1 MLNQVKYYWQ
11 KLDNRWQLA
20 TLGELFSRAQIN
32 YVGPT
37 FAYYALLTVF
47 PMLMS
52 IAMIVSIANV
62 SQATLMTTLNSMLP
76 QDVATIVR
84 PIFKSVMASKQVSL
98 LSFSVPFTLW
108 TVSRVIAVFR
118 LSFNRI
124 ADTDE
129 RISTMLTRFWSFLW
143 LLVILAGFGVLL
155 IGGNVLTLVVN
166 RLPSNQLPL
175 FILHQT
181 RWLIWLGLWLALV
194 MLNYFLPTKSGRAPF
209 KIVMFGSLIELG
221 LFEIL
226 NVAFTWYVRFGLKRY
241 DFYQS
246 MSSIIVLLI
255 WLNLIATILVTG
267 YVLIHWLTV
276 LSAQRQARQEDSHV

>member
-20 TLGELFSRAQIN
+20 TLGALFSRAQIN

-52 IAMIVSIANV
+52 IAMIVSLANV
-62 SQATLMTTLNSMLP
+62 SQAALMTTLNSMLP
-76 QDVATIVR
+76 QDVAAIVR

-166 RLPSNQLPL
+166 RLPSNQLAL

-181 RWLIWLGLWLALV
+181 RWLIWLGLWLALI

-209 KIVMFGSLIELG
+209 KIVMLGSLIELG
-221 LFEIL
+221 LLEIL

>member
-20 TLGELFSRAQIN
+20 TLGELSSRAQIN

-76 QDVATIVR
+76 QDVAAIVR

-209 KIVMFGSLIELG
+209 KIVMLGSLIELG
-221 LFEIL
+221 LLEIL

>member
-20 TLGELFSRAQIN
+20 TLGALFSRAQIN

-52 IAMIVSIANV
+52 IAMIVSLANV
-62 SQATLMTTLNSMLP
+62 SQAALMTTLNSMLP
-76 QDVATIVR
+76 QDVAAIVR

-143 LLVILAGFGVLL
+143 LLGILAGFGVLL
-155 IGGNVLTLVVN
+155 IGGNVLTIVVI

-181 RWLIWLGLWLALV
+181 RWLIWLGLWLALI

-209 KIVMFGSLIELG
+209 KIVMLGSLIELG
-221 LFEIL
+221 LLEIL

>member
-76 QDVATIVR
+76 QDVAAIVR

-209 KIVMFGSLIELG
+209 KIVMLGSLIELG
-221 LFEIL
+221 LLEIL

-276 LSAQRQARQEDSHV
+276 LSAKRQARQEDSHV

>member
-76 QDVATIVR
+76 QDVAAIVR

-209 KIVMFGSLIELG
+209 KIVMLGSLIELE
-221 LFEIL
+221 LLEIL

-267 YVLIHWLTV
+267 YVLMHWLTV

>member
-20 TLGELFSRAQIN
+20 TLGALFSRAQIN

-209 KIVMFGSLIELG
+209 KIVMLGSLIELG
-221 LFEIL
+221 LLEIL

>member
-20 TLGELFSRAQIN
+20 TLGALFSRAQIN

-52 IAMIVSIANV
+52 IAMIVSLANV
-62 SQATLMTTLNSMLP
+62 SQAALMTTLNSMLP
-76 QDVATIVR
+76 QDVAAIVR

-129 RISTMLTRFWSFLW
+129 RISNMLTRFWSFLW
-143 LLVILAGFGVLL
+143 LLGILAGFGVLL

-181 RWLIWLGLWLALV
+181 RWLIWLGLWLALI

-209 KIVMFGSLIELG
+209 KIVMLGSLIELG
-221 LFEIL
+221 LLEIL

>member
-20 TLGELFSRAQIN
+20 TLGKLFSRAQIN

-62 SQATLMTTLNSMLP
+62 SQATLMTTFNSMLP
-76 QDVATIVR
+76 QDVAAIVR

-209 KIVMFGSLIELG
+209 KIVMLGSLIELG
-221 LFEIL
+221 LLEIL

>member
-76 QDVATIVR
+76 QDVAAIVR

-221 LFEIL
+221 LLEIL

>member
-20 TLGELFSRAQIN
+20 TLGTLFSRAQIN

-76 QDVATIVR
+76 QDVAAIVR

-181 RWLIWLGLWLALV
+181 RWLIWLGLWLALI

-209 KIVMFGSLIELG
+209 KIVMLGSLIELG
-221 LFEIL
+221 LLEIL

>member
-20 TLGELFSRAQIN
+20 TLGALFSRAQIN

-52 IAMIVSIANV
+52 IAMIVSLANV
-62 SQATLMTTLNSMLP
+62 SQAALMTTLNSMLP
-76 QDVATIVR
+76 QDVAAIVR

-209 KIVMFGSLIELG
+209 KIVMLGSLIELG
-221 LFEIL
+221 LLEIL

>member
-62 SQATLMTTLNSMLP
+62 SQATLMTTFNSMLP
-76 QDVATIVR
+76 QDVAAIVR

-209 KIVMFGSLIELG
+209 KIVMLGSLIELG
-221 LFEIL
+221 LLEIL

>member
-20 TLGELFSRAQIN
+20 TLGALFSRAQIN

-52 IAMIVSIANV
+52 IAMIVSLANV
-62 SQATLMTTLNSMLP
+62 SQAALMTTLNSMLP
-76 QDVATIVR
+76 QDVAAIVR

-181 RWLIWLGLWLALV
+181 RWLIWLGLWLALI

-209 KIVMFGSLIELG
+209 KIVMLGSLIELG
-221 LFEIL
+221 LLEIL

>member
-20 TLGELFSRAQIN
+20 TLGTLFSRAQIN

-76 QDVATIVR
+76 QDVAAIVR

-221 LFEIL
+221 LLEIL

>member
-1 MLNQVKYYWQ
+1 MLNQVKNYWQ
-11 KLDNRWQLA
+11 KLDQRWQLA
-20 TLGELFSRAQIN
+20 TLGALFSRAQIN

-52 IAMIVSIANV
+52 VAMLVSIADV

-76 QDVATIVR
+76 QDVAAIVR
-84 PIFKSVMASKQVSL
+84 PIFKSVMASKQVTL

-118 LSFNRI
+118 ASFNRI

-155 IGGNVLTLVVN
+155 IGGNILTLVVHQLPSN
-166 RLPSNQLPL
+166 RLPL
-175 FILHQT
+175 FVLHQT

-209 KIVMFGSLIELG
+209 KMVMLGSLIELG
-221 LFEIL
+221 LLGIL

-267 YVLIHWLTV
+267 YVLIHWFTV
-276 LSAQRQARQEDSHV
+276 LSAKRQARQEESHV

>member
-62 SQATLMTTLNSMLP
+62 SQATLMTTFNSMLP
-76 QDVATIVR
+76 QDVAAIVR

-129 RISTMLTRFWSFLW
+129 RISTVLTRFWSFLW

-209 KIVMFGSLIELG
+209 KIVMLGSLIELG
-221 LFEIL
+221 LLEIL

>member
-62 SQATLMTTLNSMLP
+62 SQATLMTTFNSMLP
-76 QDVATIVR
+76 QDVAAIVR

-221 LFEIL
+221 LLEIL

>member
-62 SQATLMTTLNSMLP
+62 SQATLMTTFNSMLP
-76 QDVATIVR
+76 QDVAAIVR

-209 KIVMFGSLIELG
+209 KIVMLGSLIELG
-221 LFEIL
+221 LLEIL

-276 LSAQRQARQEDSHV
+276 LLAQRQARQEDSHV

>member
-76 QDVATIVR
+76 QDVAAIVR

-175 FILHQT
+175 LILHQT

-209 KIVMFGSLIELG
+209 KIVMLGSLIELG
-221 LFEIL
+221 LLEIL

>member
-20 TLGELFSRAQIN
+20 TLGALFSRAQIN

-52 IAMIVSIANV
+52 IAMIVSLANV
-62 SQATLMTTLNSMLP
+62 SQAALMTTLNSMLP
-76 QDVATIVR
+76 QDVAAIVR

-143 LLVILAGFGVLL
+143 LLGILAGFGVLL

-181 RWLIWLGLWLALV
+181 RWLIWLGLWLALI

-209 KIVMFGSLIELG
+209 KIVMLGSLIELG
-221 LFEIL
+221 LLEIL

>member
-20 TLGELFSRAQIN
+20 TLGALFSRAQIN

-76 QDVATIVR
+76 QDVAAIVR

-124 ADTDE
+124 ADIDE

-209 KIVMFGSLIELG
+209 KIVMLGSLIELG
-221 LFEIL
+221 LLEIL

>member
-20 TLGELFSRAQIN
+20 TLGALFSRAQIN

-52 IAMIVSIANV
+52 IAMIVSLANV
-62 SQATLMTTLNSMLP
+62 SQAALMTTLNSMLP
-76 QDVATIVR
+76 QDVAAIVR

-143 LLVILAGFGVLL
+143 LLGILAGFGVLL

-175 FILHQT
+175 FIIHQT
-181 RWLIWLGLWLALV
+181 RWLIWLGLWLALI

-209 KIVMFGSLIELG
+209 KIVMLGSLIELG
-221 LFEIL
+221 LLEIL

>member
-1 MLNQVKYYWQ
+1 MLNQVKNYWQ
-11 KLDNRWQLA
+11 KLDQRWQLA
-20 TLGELFSRAQIN
+20 TLGALFSRAQIN

-52 IAMIVSIANV
+52 VAMLVSIADV

-76 QDVATIVR
+76 QDVAAIVR
-84 PIFKSVMASKQVSL
+84 PIFKSVMASKQVTL

-118 LSFNRI
+118 VSFNRI

-155 IGGNVLTLVVN
+155 IGGNILTLVVHQLPSN
-166 RLPSNQLPL
+166 RLPL
-175 FILHQT
+175 FVLHQT

-209 KIVMFGSLIELG
+209 KMVMLGSLIELG
-221 LFEIL
+221 LLGIL

-267 YVLIHWLTV
+267 YVLIHWFTV
-276 LSAQRQARQEDSHV
+276 LSAKRQARQEG

>member
-20 TLGELFSRAQIN
+20 TLGALFSRAQIN

-76 QDVATIVR
+76 QDVAAIVR

-209 KIVMFGSLIELG
+209 KIVMLGSLIELG
-221 LFEIL
+221 LLEIL

-276 LSAQRQARQEDSHV
+276 LSAQRQARQENSHV

>member
-52 IAMIVSIANV
+52 IAMIVSLANV
-62 SQATLMTTLNSMLP
+62 SQAALMTTLNSMLP
-76 QDVATIVR
+76 QDVAAIVR

-209 KIVMFGSLIELG
+209 KIVMLGSLIELG
-221 LFEIL
+221 LLEIL

>member
-62 SQATLMTTLNSMLP
+62 SQAALMTTLNSMLP
-76 QDVATIVR
+76 QDVAAVVR

-124 ADTDE
+124 SDTDE

-155 IGGNVLTLVVN
+155 IGGTILTLVVN

-194 MLNYFLPTKSGRAPF
+194 MLNYFLPAKSGRAPF
-209 KIVMFGSLIELG
+209 KIVMLGSLIELG
-221 LFEIL
+221 LLEIL

-276 LSAQRQARQEDSHV
+276 LSAKRQARQEDSHV

>member
-20 TLGELFSRAQIN
+20 TLGALFSRAQIN

-52 IAMIVSIANV
+52 IAMIVSLANV
-62 SQATLMTTLNSMLP
+62 SQAALMTTLNSMLP
-76 QDVATIVR
+76 QDVAAIVR

-98 LSFSVPFTLW
+98 LSFSVPFTVW

-143 LLVILAGFGVLL
+143 LLGILAGFGVLL

-181 RWLIWLGLWLALV
+181 RWLIWLGLWLALI

-209 KIVMFGSLIELG
+209 KIVMLGSLIELG
-221 LFEIL
+221 LLEIL

>member
-20 TLGELFSRAQIN
+20 TLGTLFSRAQIN

-76 QDVATIVR
+76 QDVAAIVR

-181 RWLIWLGLWLALV
+181 RWLIWLGLWLVLV

-209 KIVMFGSLIELG
+209 KIVMLGSLIELG
-221 LFEIL
+221 LLEIL

>member
-1 MLNQVKYYWQ
+1 MLNEMKTYWQ
-11 KLDNRWQLA
+11 KLDERWQLA
-20 TLGELFSRAQIN
+20 TLGELFTRAQVN

-52 IAMIVSIANV
+52 VAMIVSVANV
-62 SQATLMTTLNSMLP
+62 SPATLMATLSSLLP
-76 QDVATIVR
+76 RDIETVVL
-84 PIFKSVMASKQVSL
+84 PIFQSVIASKHLSI

-124 ADTDE
+124 ADTEE
-129 RISTMLTRFWSFLW
+129 RISTILTRFWSFLW
-143 LLVILAGFGVLL
+143 LLLILAAFGVLL
-155 IGGNVLTLVVN
+155 IGGNILTLVIQQ
-166 RLPSNQLPL
+166 LPSHQLPL
-175 FILHQT
+175 FLLHQT
-181 RWLIWLGLWLALV
+181 RWLIWLGMWLALV
-194 MLNYFLPTKSGRAPF
+194 MLNYFLPTKPGRAPL
-209 KIVMFGSLIELG
+209 KYVLLGSLIELG
-221 LFEIL
+221 LLGLL
-226 NVAFTWYVRFGLKRY
+226 NVAFTWYVKFGLKRY

-267 YVLIHWLTV
+267 YILIQWLTV
-276 LSAQRQARQEDSHV
+276 LFDKQPEEKETAHV